1 VAVAGWLADP
11 EHWASLRERLVRAV
25 AEHAARDPLA
35 VGMPLEAARA
45 ALGLPDRRLVEA
57 LAAEPPGPPG
67 GVTPGPPGP
76 PGGVTPGPP
85 GPPGGVRPGRAA
97 SGSLLA
103 VRDGYVR
110 AAASPAPPAPARG
123 QRRSAQPS
131 GAATESRPAPQ
142 ALPARVADAVRSL
155 RAELDAAPFRAPEA
169 GRLRELGLDRKALA
183 AAERAGLLLRITPE
197 LVLAPGADT
206 HAARVLARLPQPFT
220 TAQARQ
226 ALDTTRRVAIPLLE
240 YLDRG
245 SVTQRLPD
253 DRRMLRPG

>member
-1 VAVAGWLADP
+1 VPVAVAGWLADP
-11 EHWASLRERLVRAV
+11 EHWSSLREWLVRAV

-57 LAAEPPGPPG
+57 LAAEPPGPSG
-67 GVTPGPPGP
+67 GVTPGH
-76 PGGVTPGPP
+76 
-85 GPPGGVRPGRAA
+85 AA
-97 SGSLLA
+97 SGSVLM

-110 AAASPAPPAPARG
+110 SSAGPALPGLAPPGPAGG
-123 QRRSAQPS
+123 QRRSAPS
-131 GAATESRPAPQ
+131 ARAAAEPGPAPQ

-155 RAELDAAPFRAPEA
+155 RAELDATPFRAPEA

-197 LVLAPGADT
+197 LVLAPGADAQ
-206 HAARVLARLPQPFT
+206 AARVLARLPQPFT

-253 DRRMLRPG
+253 DRRTLRPG